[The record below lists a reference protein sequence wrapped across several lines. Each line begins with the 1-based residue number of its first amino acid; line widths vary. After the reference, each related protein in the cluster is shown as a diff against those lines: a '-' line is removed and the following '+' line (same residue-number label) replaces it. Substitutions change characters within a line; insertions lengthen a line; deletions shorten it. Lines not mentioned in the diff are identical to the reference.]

1 MFIDSSICVSM
12 IFSKFWKI
20 FVLFAIW
27 MTSRLHTLFSYDI
40 RIIYLRTF
48 ALLSARH
55 LFGSRA
61 HGKFR
66 LENFDWKNGNTWVFN
81 IFIPAHADNN
91 FKYTVFY
98 LLRFYMR
105 LSIKS
110 SLTTTRWWLNNI
122 TCNNLPGKMCLKH
135 MYRPRFHANGL
146 LLLLHKTILMQNIF
160 LLFT

>member
-1 MFIDSSICVSM
+1 M
-12 IFSKFWKI
+12 WKI

-27 MTSRLHTLFSYDI
+27 MTSRLHTLFSNDI

-61 HGKFR
+61 DGKFR
-66 LENFDWKNGNTWVFN
+66 QTILIGKTGTREYSIYLSRHMPIT
-81 IFIPAHADNN
+81 I
-91 FKYTVFY
+91 Y

-146 LLLLHKTILMQNIF
+146 LLLHKTILMQNIF